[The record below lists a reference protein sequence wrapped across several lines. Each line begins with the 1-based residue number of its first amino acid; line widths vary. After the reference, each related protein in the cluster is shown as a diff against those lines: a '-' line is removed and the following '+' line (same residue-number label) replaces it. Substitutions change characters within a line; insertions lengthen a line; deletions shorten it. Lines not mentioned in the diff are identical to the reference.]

1 LIDFASSLP
10 PPLPGPLPLLYT
22 FRRCP
27 YAMRARLA
35 IAVSGVSVR
44 EHEVDLKAKPAEMLA
59 ISPKGTV
66 PVLHLQDGRVIEQSL
81 DIMRWALA
89 QHDPQSWLHADSTL
103 VNVLIAEN
111 DGAFKRALDRY
122 KYPER
127 HPEKSQAAHR
137 ADGEVFIAQ
146 LETLLSRQNFL
157 CGSKASIADA
167 AIMPFVRQFAAVD
180 SVWWHAASYSRARAW
195 LNDWTTSPLFEGVMK
210 KR

>member
-1 LIDFASSLP
+1 
-10 PPLPGPLPLLYT
+10 
-22 FRRCP
+22 
-27 YAMRARLA
+27 MRARLA

-89 QHDPQSWLHADSTL
+89 QHDPESWLDADSTL
-103 VNVLIAEN
+103 VDVLIAEN
-111 DGAFKRALDRY
+111 DGAFKLALDRY

-146 LETLLSRQNFL
+146 LETLLSKQNFL

-180 SVWWHAASYSRARAW
+180 SVWWHAASYSRVRAW